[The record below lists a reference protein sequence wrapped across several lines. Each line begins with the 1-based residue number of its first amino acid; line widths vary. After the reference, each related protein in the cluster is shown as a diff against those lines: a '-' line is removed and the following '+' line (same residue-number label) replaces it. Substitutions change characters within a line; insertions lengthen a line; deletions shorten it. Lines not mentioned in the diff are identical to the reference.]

1 MNKKLKLATVVV
13 ALLMVTAIVV
23 TFEACR
29 KDTRFQNQPTVMK
42 ESAIVHPDKI
52 DDMNKYLKD
61 FIVNMQSSKN
71 DDVLS
76 IAEAEWHLTNI
87 ANYEYANVVSDY
99 SDIRFD
105 TIYSKVRIE
114 NNQITLTNLNLAY
127 EAIAKQIC
135 GLYRSLD
142 LDDKNIKY
150 VSTSVHENGDV
161 VTSIIMTYSN
171 SLKWFYFPNDDFC
184 DLYFDDNT
192 NYIANGLAVTELERL
207 FNLLEGKPTE
217 QSSAM
222 RRYYTVTRKQ
232 VFYYKDY
239 YDSIANRSR
248 LFNTDCYYTSIPKET
263 MCYLLDSYLGLA
275 VDNAYPL
282 LGECVVMGEVDA
294 VIGDLELTEGI
305 TAQVVGHHLLTVSYG
320 MAIFAP
326 MPPEY

>member
-1 MNKKLKLATVVV
+1 MNKKLKLATAAV
-13 ALLMVTAIVV
+13 ALFMVTAIVV

-52 DDMNKYLKD
+52 DDMNTYLKD

-114 NNQITLTNLNLAY
+114 NNQITLSSLNDAY
-127 EAIAKQIC
+127 EIVAKQIRE
-135 GLYRSLD
+135 LYESLN

-150 VSTSVHENGDV
+150 ISSSVHENGDV

-171 SLKWFYFPNDDFC
+171 SSKCFYFPNYDFC

-192 NYIANGLAVTELERL
+192 SYTADGLAVTELERL

-232 VFYYKDY
+232 KFYYKDY
-239 YDSIANRSR
+239 YDSIANCSR
-248 LFNTDCYYTSIPKET
+248 LFNTDGYFYSSIPKEI

-282 LGECVVMGEVDA
+282 LGECVVLGEVDFKNA
-294 VIGDLELTEGI
+294 SKESCT
-305 TAQVVGHHLLTVSYG
+305 GHHLLTVSYG